1 MVRTTHGDTFQ
12 SDNVVQC
19 DDHKLALY
27 SFLRVWYCL
36 TTCDTRGA
44 GYLYENRTLLYEV
57 ELELTS
63 TKNNAGRLLRFERKH
78 DLYLHAG
85 KGQYNPRVEFCCA
98 KRAAHVEFCGEITD
112 NQDTMQTRWRTHVLI
127 RKNHQICP
135 HLQKCSSSGHQVHP
149 KVNYHET
156 RQVMSRESFSKRRC
170 RCQHEKRFK
179 PHFDEV

>member
-1 MVRTTHGDTFQ
+1 MHDYAWRHIPKQQ
-12 SDNVVQC
+12 SLSIWWPEAC
-19 DDHKLALY
+19 IEYIPMHLALLY
-27 SFLRVWYCL
+27 TVWHPRSQMFLWKQDVTVRSGVGI
-36 TTCDTRGA
+36 D
-44 GYLYENRTLLYEV
+44 EP
-57 ELELTS
+57 
-63 TKNNAGRLLRFERKH
+63 KNNAGRLLRFERKH